1 MGNCC
6 DKQTKSSPSNSFT
19 NLKFTPVARK
29 PSKSSNKQRRKSG
42 GSVKSNSKSRPSE
55 DSSKVLP
62 KPTGNSLYNTVYNEQ
77 TPYTSKQNPQLNKA
91 NGSTTHGQQQYSPSQ
106 NQQQYSHSQNQTP
119 EPPQPGSRS
128 SSYKLVQSDLIGQDD
143 SGKGSMER
151 SYTSQG
157 SGGERS
163 GSIRLEQQLM
173 RGHIRTNSADL
184 MKRGHSR
191 QGSNGSIVVRDRSDS
206 QRRGAPVPA
215 DFIRK
220 GSWTVNEPI
229 VRRNNSDKSIKV
241 YDNSLDKKSSPR
253 SHVSNTNQPSILAD
267 HKVTNTPSPP
277 PRSAIQRPTSPSSMT
292 RSDSCKNEVN
302 PVLRNK
308 PHNIQQRRQVV
319 SAMTINTG
327 LTTTGYGSS
336 NSSQINSRRAS
347 DSEEYTTSLNVE
359 QQCACVIKWKK
370 GNLLGKG
377 SFGKVRLVYH
387 IFKYRCIV
395 VWPLQQG
402 FGNSL
407 CFNGLASKNLKMAKN

>member
-1 MGNCC
+1 MDISFSMGNCC
-6 DKQTKSSPSNSFT
+6 EKQTKSSPSNSFT
-19 NLKFTPVARK
+19 NLKFTPVTRK
-29 PSKSSNKQRRKSG
+29 LSKSGSKQRKKSG
-42 GSVKSNSKSRPSE
+42 GSVKSNGKSRPSE
-55 DSSKVLP
+55 DGSKVLP

-77 TPYTSKQNPQLNKA
+77 TPYTSKQNPQLQKA
-91 NGSTTHGQQQYSPSQ
+91 NSITDHQYQYTQTH
-106 NQQQYSHSQNQTP
+106 NDTA
-119 EPPQPGSRS
+119 EPPQPTSRS
-128 SSYKLVQSDLIGQDD
+128 SSYKLLQSDLLAQED
-143 SGKGSMER
+143 SGKGSMDR

-157 SGGERS
+157 SGGEKAGNVS
-163 GSIRLEQQLM
+163 LEQQIL
-173 RGHIRTNSADL
+173 RGHMRTNSSDL
-184 MKRGHSR
+184 VKRGHTR

-220 GSWTVNEPI
+220 GSWTVNEPKI
-229 VRRNNSDKSIKV
+229 HRNNSDKSITIH
-241 YDNSLDKKSSPR
+241 DNSLDKKSSPR
-253 SHVSNTNQPSILAD
+253 SRVGGGNQPSILTD

-277 PRSAIQRPTSPSSMT
+277 SRSAIQRPMSPSSMT

-327 LTTTGYGSS
+327 LTTASSS
-336 NSSQINSRRAS
+336 NSSQTNSRRAS

-377 SFGKVRLVYH
+377 SFGKV
-387 IFKYRCIV
+387 
-395 VWPLQQG
+395 
-402 FGNSL
+402 S
-407 CFNGLASKNLKMAKN
+407 